1 MIRSASG
8 TYSLPSAC
16 MKSYWVSTS
25 QKMTRAMAGNLSEDT
40 GACQQRGG
48 RTKSLPVLEFED
60 YGDLI
65 TTVVARAPHTVRP
78 HLEREVLALGG
89 HEARL
94 QKEGRLAGQR
104 EAFGQSVRARLGD
117 QGREQRA
124 ADARPL
130 PIRPDGEGGELR
142 ELSRVNL
149 ERSATDD
156 LARRGLR
163 DDVFLDVAAEVVVAA
178 RQQVAGLN
186 VRSHE
191 GFELRHVRQHR
202 FPQRHTIES
211 RTPCSLL
218 PEDGYG
224 THARIS
230 SRIASPRSSSGTVIT
245 SGGRRRITCGPA
257 VTTNSPRSRAAA
269 TIGAASS
276 ASSSPHMSPR
286 PRTSRTRGAPAAS
299 RARCAPS
306 HSALRRTSARN
317 AGSAIVRTTSRATPA
332 TSGPPPNVVAWSPGL
347 SAAATALVTRT
358 APMGSPPASGFARV
372 RMSGTTPACSY
383 ANSVP
388 VRPRPH
394 CTSSKMTAT
403 PRESHNSRR
412 NPSHSGSI
420 GRTPPSP
427 CTGSTITAA
436 VRDADTAWST
446 AAQSSRGTMRMPG
459 TSGSNGFRY
468 SRRSVA
474 ASVANRRPW
483 KLPLKATISLFPDH
497 LRANLNAA
505 SFASAPELQKKTRSA
520 NDRATSSSASRSA
533 GAVRYR
539 FET

>member
-40 GACQQRGG
+40 GACQQQRG
-48 RTKSLPVLEFED
+48 RTTSLPVLEFED

-65 TTVVARAPHTVRP
+65 TAVVARAPHTVRP
-78 HLEREVLALGG
+78 HLEGKVLALGG
-89 HEARL
+89 YEARL
-94 QKEGRLAGQR
+94 QKERRLAGQR
-104 EAFGQSVRARLGD
+104 EDFGQPVRARLGD

-142 ELSRVNL
+142 ELLRVNL

-163 DDVFLDVAAEVVVAA
+163 DDVFLDVAAQVVVAA

-191 GFELRHVRQHR
+191 GFQLRHVRQHR
-202 FPQRHTIES
+202 FPQRYTTEG
-211 RTPCSLL
+211 RN
-218 PEDGYG
+218 GYRA
-224 THARIS
+224 HARIS
-230 SRIASPRSSSGTVIT
+230 SRIATPRSSSGTVIT
-245 SGGRRRITCGPA
+245 SGGSRRITCGPA

-269 TIGAASS
+269 TIGAAGS

-358 APMGSPPASGFARV
+358 APIGSPPASGFARV

-403 PRESHNSRR
+403 PRESHRSRR
-412 NPSHSGSI
+412 NPSHSAST

-427 CTGSTITAA
+427 CTGSTMTAA
-436 VRDADTAWST
+436 VRDADTA
-446 AAQSSRGTMRMPG
+446 
-459 TSGSNGFRY
+459 
-468 SRRSVA
+468 
-474 ASVANRRPW
+474 
-483 KLPLKATISLFPDH
+483 
-497 LRANLNAA
+497 
-505 SFASAPELQKKTRSA
+505 
-520 NDRATSSSASRSA
+520 
-533 GAVRYR
+533 
-539 FET
+539 

>member
-40 GACQQRGG
+40 GACQQQGG
-48 RTKSLPVLEFED
+48 RTKSLPVLELED

-65 TTVVARAPHTVRP
+65 TAVVARTPHTVRP
-78 HLEREVLALGG
+78 YLEGEVLALGG

-94 QKEGRLAGQR
+94 QKERRLAGQR
-104 EAFGQSVRARLGD
+104 EDFGQPLGARLGD

-202 FPQRHTIES
+202 FPQRYAGERGAGS
-211 RTPCSLL
+211 RERCDALL
-218 PEDGYG
+218 PVDGYCAQ
-224 THARIS
+224 ARIS
-230 SRIASPRSSSGTVIT
+230 SRIATPRSSSGTVIT
-245 SGGRRRITCGPA
+245 SGGSRRITCGPA

-269 TIGAASS
+269 TIGAAGS

-299 RARCAPS
+299 RARCAPRHAS
-306 HSALRRTSARN
+306 RVAQLAQESQPLGVHRAHPALPLHRLDDDRRRAGRRHGVIHGRPVLARDD
-317 AGSAIVRTTSRATPA
+317 ADARHERLERLAIVGTVGGREGREQASVKRARKRDDLALARPLA
-332 TSGPPPNVVAWSPGL
+332 GELECGLVRLGPRVTEEGAVGEGTRDQLLGEPLAGLTAVEVGNVAEPPGEG
-347 SAAATALVTRT
+347 AL
-358 APMGSPPASGFARV
+358 
-372 RMSGTTPACSY
+372 
-383 ANSVP
+383 
-388 VRPRPH
+388 
-394 CTSSKMTAT
+394 
-403 PRESHNSRR
+403 ESH
-412 NPSHSGSI
+412 PDDGMI
-420 GRTPPSP
+420 
-427 CTGSTITAA
+427 
-436 VRDADTAWST
+436 
-446 AAQSSRGTMRMPG
+446 
-459 TSGSNGFRY
+459 
-468 SRRSVA
+468 VA
-474 ASVANRRPW
+474 ERVA
-483 KLPLKATISLFPDH
+483 L
-497 LRANLNAA
+497 
-505 SFASAPELQKKTRSA
+505 
-520 NDRATSSSASRSA
+520 
-533 GAVRYR
+533 
-539 FET
+539 